1 MFSGL
6 GSKQNLWNI
15 ELHERVQPKVTT
27 VVTSTFWTPL
37 KHGSF
42 WKKFVVVVV
51 VVHFGRW
58 FFTTSLYRS
67 PDFQNVAKNL
77 EKTKNDWSTYPFSN
91 NHTPPFEKQ
100 RVLHWMIQVPKRWS
114 LNQRGGAFEWEKK
127 GWRIFPMKGEMNIFS
142 IGGLELGFLKIE
154 LKLMLGN
161 VYLHVV
167 VFLGVFPSLLEQL
180 SVSNRRF
187 IDLRLAS

>member
-1 MFSGL
+1 
-6 GSKQNLWNI
+6 
-15 ELHERVQPKVTT
+15 
-27 VVTSTFWTPL
+27 
-37 KHGSF
+37 
-42 WKKFVVVVV
+42 
-51 VVHFGRW
+51 
-58 FFTTSLYRS
+58 
-67 PDFQNVAKNL
+67 
-77 EKTKNDWSTYPFSN
+77 
-91 NHTPPFEKQ
+91 
-100 RVLHWMIQVPKRWS
+100 
-114 LNQRGGAFEWEKK
+114 
-127 GWRIFPMKGEMNIFS
+127 MKGEMNIFS